1 MKMKRFK
8 TQVMEVVNKLF
19 KKISFQKKLF
29 MTKIKTPIKRQ
40 KSRKKV

>member
-19 KKISFQKKLF
+19 KKISFPKKLF
-29 MTKIKTPIKRQ
+29 MTMTKTPIKRQ